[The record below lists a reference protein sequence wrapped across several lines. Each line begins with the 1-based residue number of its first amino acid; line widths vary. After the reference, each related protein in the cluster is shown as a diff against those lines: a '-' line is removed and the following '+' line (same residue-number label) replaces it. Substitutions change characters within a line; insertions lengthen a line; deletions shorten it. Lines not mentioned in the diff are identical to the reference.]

1 MEYLIQLEREEIKEY
16 ADKKSP
22 MNKDIIDNIN
32 SGNLKIILSIKVNDK
47 KAIACEVIKACDTDG
62 FIQLGIKER
71 LDELNKKDV
80 W

>member
-1 MEYLIQLEREEIKEY
+1 MKLEKEEIKEK
-16 ADKKSP
+16 ADKKS

-32 SGNLKIILSIKVNDK
+32 EGNLKIILSIEVNDK
-47 KAIACEVIKACDTDG
+47 TAIACEVIKACDTDG

-71 LDELNKKDV
+71 LDKLYKKDV